1 MKQEASG
8 APYAIS
14 GSAKKYVGCASMR
27 KCSCGVKLKKY
38 QHVCTYCRATL
49 RRRRRER
56 HKLRKQLT
64 DIMKDRARRDPI
76 FEYFMERY

>member
-1 MKQEASG
+1 MLGGQ
-8 APYAIS
+8 
-14 GSAKKYVGCASMR
+14 GSIRERFYWERWSKVKVIKR
-27 KCSCGVKLKKY
+27 CSCGTVMKKY
-38 QHVCTYCRATL
+38 QHVCSSCRTRV
-49 RRRRRER
+49 RRERRER